1 MKKRIIGLVIV
12 LILLV
17 AATTASALSA
27 QPGNTVQIPITLNNT
42 DGCYVAISVSYDT
55 SVFDYVSIQCPSGQA
70 TGTTMTMSQTSILPS
85 GVCGTLTLKVKD
97 SATNGT
103 YSIKANVTECCN
115 IDEDYGK
122 ASASAESI
130 TITGGACAHANAEWI
145 NTKEATC
152 TAAGEKIYKCKS
164 CYATLKT
171 EAIPATGH
179 DEGTWKTT
187 EEATCTAA
195 GEKALVCGKCGETLK
210 TEAIPATGH
219 DEGEWVVTKK
229 ATYEAEG
236 EKQLQC
242 TKCDAVLETAVIPKA
257 TIKYFDNQY
266 VCTVGLR
273 FRDYSDINQRRMFT
287 PLDLS
292 QDGEYL
298 VDLIA
303 NNSHKVGTLTVAVE
317 GDKVTVSCEMVNK
330 YIKIH
335 DEFFTF
341 FPRVN
346 DVSSV
351 NPADLSGY
359 AFDQEISIAN
369 DLNGDTKVIIYYWGH
384 VSYNSSMANIWWYST
399 TNSAYKALVSELE
412 LLMD

>member
-1 MKKRIIGLVIV
+1 M
-12 LILLV
+12 
-17 AATTASALSA
+17 
-27 QPGNTVQIPITLNNT
+27 
-42 DGCYVAISVSYDT
+42 
-55 SVFDYVSIQCPSGQA
+55 
-70 TGTTMTMSQTSILPS
+70 
-85 GVCGTLTLKVKD
+85 KD

-103 YSIKANVTECCN
+103 YSIKANVTECWN

-187 EEATCTAA
+187 KEATCTAAGEKALVCGKCGETLKTEAIPATGHDEGTWKPTKEATCTAA